1 MIARVDSSGDSPHAP
16 NDLMLGTW
24 WGYAEADRTFVGVV
38 VVLLVAGAIGF
49 VLYRTLHHRRTRR

>member
-24 WGYAEADRTFVGVV
+24 WGYAEADRALVRGL
-38 VVLLVAGAIGF
+38 VVLLLVAALGY
-49 VLYRTLHHRRTRR
+49 VLHRYLEHRRTRR